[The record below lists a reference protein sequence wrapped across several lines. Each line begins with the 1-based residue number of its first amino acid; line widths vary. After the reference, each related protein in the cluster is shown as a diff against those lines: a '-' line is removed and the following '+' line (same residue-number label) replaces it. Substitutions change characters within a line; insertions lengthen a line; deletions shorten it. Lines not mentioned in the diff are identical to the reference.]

1 MLWEA
6 RHVAQIHVADELTN
20 AVENST
26 LYSHDKSEKGYSY
39 ATFEYQKADGTI
51 LVTSLRCVGGGDA
64 QTQLD
69 TFMEILFEISES
81 SGNTDSSFISKIFF
95 SIKNLISD
103 RCATQKKFKSFS
115 IIW

>member
-26 LYSHDKSEKGYSY
+26 LYSHDKSKKGYSY

-64 QTQLD
+64 QTQIRLWKFFLKFQKVLV
-69 TFMEILFEISES
+69 TLTAVLFLK
-81 SGNTDSSFISKIFF
+81 NFF
-95 SIKNLISD
+95 Y
-103 RCATQKKFKSFS
+103 
-115 IIW
+115 